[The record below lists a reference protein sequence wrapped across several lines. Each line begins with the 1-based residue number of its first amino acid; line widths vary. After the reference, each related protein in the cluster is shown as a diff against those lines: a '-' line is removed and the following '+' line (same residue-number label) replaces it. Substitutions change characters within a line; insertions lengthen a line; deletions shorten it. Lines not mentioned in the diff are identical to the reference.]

1 MVDWSGV
8 RLRVTA
14 LAGDARAGELFG
26 ADGHHFRLR
35 APLSGREL
43 AEAEAQFGV
52 RLPEQY
58 RDFLRQVGAGGA
70 GPFYGIFSLTKANGA
85 WTWGGDGAELT
96 EVARLAEPLSRP
108 GADPRTQAALPADG
122 PTAQVL

>member
-26 ADGHHFRLR
+26 AGGHHFRLH

-52 RLPEQY
+52 RLAEQY

-70 GPFYGIFSLTKANGA
+70 GLVFRIFSLTKANGSG
-85 WTWGGDGAELT
+85 TWGGGGAERID
-96 EVARLAEPLSRP
+96 VGRLAEPFPS
-108 GADPRTQAALPADG
+108 
-122 PTAQVL
+122 